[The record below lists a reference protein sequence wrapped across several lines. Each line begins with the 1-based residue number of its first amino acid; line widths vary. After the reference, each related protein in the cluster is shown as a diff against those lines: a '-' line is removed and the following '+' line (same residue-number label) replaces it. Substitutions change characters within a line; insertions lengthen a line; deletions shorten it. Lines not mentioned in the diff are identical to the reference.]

1 MSWFG
6 ILVVFVIVWWL
17 VFLMALPFGVTVP
30 EPEDVGP
37 GHDAGAPDKAR
48 LALKASIATAIAAAL
63 TGAAVAAVE
72 YEVIAF
78 RAMME

>member
-17 VFLMALPFGVTVP
+17 VFLMTLPFGVTVP
-30 EPEDVGP
+30 EEVEP
-37 GHDAGAPDKAR
+37 GHDAGAPEKPR
-48 LALKASIATAIAAAL
+48 LMLKASIATAIAAAL

>member
-17 VFLMALPFGVTVP
+17 VFFVTLPFGVTVP
-30 EPEDVGP
+30 EEAEP
-37 GHDAGAPDKAR
+37 GHAAGAPDKPR
-48 LALKASIATAIAAAL
+48 LALKALITTVISAAL

>member
-17 VFLMALPFGVTVP
+17 VFLITLPFGVTQP
-30 EPEDVGP
+30 EEVEP
-37 GHDAGAPDKAR
+37 GHAAGAPDKSR
-48 LALKASIATAIAAAL
+48 LALKASIATAIAVAL
-63 TGAAVAAVE
+63 TGAAVAAIE

-78 RAMME
+78 RAMIE

>member
-17 VFLMALPFGVTVP
+17 VFFITLPFGVTQP
-30 EPEDVGP
+30 EEVEP
-37 GHDAGAPDKAR
+37 GHDPGAPEKPH
-48 LALKASIATAIAAAL
+48 LMLKALITTVIAAAL

>member
-1 MSWFG
+1 MSGFG
-6 ILVVFVIVWWL
+6 ILVVFVVVWWL
-17 VFLMALPFGVTVP
+17 VFLMALPFGVPQP
-30 EPEDVGP
+30 EEVEP
-37 GHDAGAPDKAR
+37 GHDPGAPENPR
-48 LALKASIATAIAAAL
+48 VMLKALIATAIAAAL

>member
-1 MSWFG
+1 M
-6 ILVVFVIVWWL
+6 LVIFTVVWWM
-17 VFLMALPFGVTVP
+17 VFFITLPFGVTQP
-30 EPEDVGP
+30 EKVEP
-37 GHDAGAPDKAR
+37 GHAAGAPDKPR

-78 RAMME
+78 REMME

>member
-17 VFLMALPFGVTVP
+17 VFFMTLPFGVTLP
-30 EPEDVGP
+30 EEVEP
-37 GHDAGAPDKAR
+37 GHDAGAPEKPR
-48 LALKASIATAIAAAL
+48 LALKALITTAIAAPL

-78 RAMME
+78 RGMME

>member
-6 ILVVFVIVWWL
+6 TLVVFVIVWWL
-17 VFLMALPFGVTVP
+17 VFFMTLPFGVTMP
-30 EPEDVGP
+30 EKIEP
-37 GHDAGAPDKAR
+37 GHDPGAPDKPR
-48 LALKASIATAIAAAL
+48 VMLKALIATAIAAAL

-78 RAMME
+78 REMME

>member
-17 VFLMALPFGVTVP
+17 VFFLTLPFGLTVP
-30 EPEDVGP
+30 EEVGP
-37 GHDAGAPDKAR
+37 GHAAGAPDKPR
-48 LALKASIATAIAAAL
+48 LALKALITTAIAAAL

>member
-17 VFLMALPFGVTVP
+17 VFFITLPFGVTVP
-30 EPEDVGP
+30 GEVEP
-37 GHDAGAPDKAR
+37 GHDAGAPEKPR
-48 LALKASIATAIAAAL
+48 LALKALITTAIAAAL

-78 RAMME
+78 REMIE